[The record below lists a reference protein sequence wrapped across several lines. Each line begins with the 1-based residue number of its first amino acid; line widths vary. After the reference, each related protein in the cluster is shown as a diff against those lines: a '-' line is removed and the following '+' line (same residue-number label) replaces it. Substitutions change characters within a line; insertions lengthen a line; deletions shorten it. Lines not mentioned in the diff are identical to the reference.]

1 VQQLKGM
8 DQKNKLLLAIT
19 QGRDIPQFLEATA
32 KIKGYDKLWV
42 KYYPAY
48 MAYKIIKSF
57 FLDHPEYSHLA
68 LLADDLIV
76 KQQDIDQ
83 LWYDVNKINGPGSMF
98 QHCVLSGCCN
108 VDLTTW
114 KDYLNVSFELPIR
127 SSYGRRYDFM
137 RKDDPI
143 AVEKR
148 GCVQVGFCGTALI
161 VIPRQYV
168 SKLSFDNDAKWSGL
182 SEEMGCCQDVIM
194 CNDLHDLGVKMFV
207 DFRVN
212 MLHLKQ
218 FDGIWFPLSTGVKSP
233 YRKLEVAK

>member
-8 DQKNKLLLAIT
+8 DQKNKLLIAIT
-19 QGRDIPQFLEATA
+19 RGRDIPEFLEATA

-42 KYYPAY
+42 NYYKAH
-48 MAYKIIKSF
+48 MAYKIIKYF

-76 KQQDIDQ
+76 KQEDIDTI
-83 LWYDVNKINGPGSMF
+83 WFDATAKADV
-98 QHCVLSGCCN
+98 VSGCCN

-114 KDYLNVSFELPIR
+114 RDYLNVSFELPIR
-127 SSYGRRYDFM
+127 SSYGRQYNFI
-137 RKDDPI
+137 RKDNAESLVPLT
-143 AVEKR
+143 E
-148 GCVQVGFCGTALI
+148 VGFCGTALI

-168 SKLSFDNDAKWSGL
+168 SQLSFDNDAKWSGL

-218 FDGIWFPLSTGVKSP
+218 YDGLWFELSTGVKPPSC
-233 YRKLEVAK
+233 KLEVAKT